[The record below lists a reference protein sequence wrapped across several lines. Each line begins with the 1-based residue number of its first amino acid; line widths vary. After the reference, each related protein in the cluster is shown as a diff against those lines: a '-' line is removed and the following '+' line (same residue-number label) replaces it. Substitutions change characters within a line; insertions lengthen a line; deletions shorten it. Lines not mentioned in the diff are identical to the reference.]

1 MHVLNTLRYIGD
13 RLQIAL
19 VVGSVP
25 TDGSGDIHILY
36 ANAPAARLFGYGSGS
51 EMGGQDVRSL
61 MPPEISRVHR
71 NHVGGY
77 LAQSSQHGTVAIRA
91 NKERIMGS
99 WRNLK
104 GVQLDGSLVDLQ
116 ANVADIRNP
125 DGEGEDERYFVAIFR
140 DRTEEV
146 QREVELQEALE
157 KACEAK
163 AEAEKSAVE
172 AESAREDAE
181 KALQKQD
188 DLSNQVSLLLTN
200 MTSFRSR
207 LRPDAEAP
215 RGFAKRHWYGLTGLA
230 IAVVSALVLV
240 GMYSSAPITLVE
252 RVLLVFCGV
261 LGTSLA
267 SVLMPR
273 RSE

>member
-1 MHVLNTLRYIGD
+1 MHVLDTLRYIGD
-13 RLQIAL
+13 TFHISL
-19 VVGSVP
+19 VIGSVP
-25 TDGSGDIHILY
+25 VDGSGDINILY
-36 ANAPAARLFGYGSGS
+36 ANDSAAELFGYKAGR
-51 EMGGQDVRSL
+51 EMHGQDVRAL
-61 MPPEISRVHR
+61 MPPEVSRQHR
-71 NHVGGY
+71 SHVEDYLKAGG
-77 LAQSSQHGTVAIRA
+77 R
-91 NKERIMGS
+91 KEPIMGS
-99 WRNLK
+99 WRHLK
-104 GVQLDGSLVDLQ
+104 GTRFDGSLVDLY
-116 ANVADIRNP
+116 ANVADVQNP
-125 DGEGEDERYFVAIFR
+125 DGEGRYFVGFFC

-163 AEAEKSAVE
+163 AEAEMSAVE

-207 LRPDAEAP
+207 LRPDAETP

-230 IAVVSALVLV
+230 LAVMSALVLM
-240 GMYSSAPITLVE
+240 GMYSAAPITIVE

-273 RSE
+273 RSA